1 MDGDFGFSVQSNT
14 NTIFVLGMML
24 AAIMVNYASVTAL
37 TAVVDYPKGFLVPY
51 SPGCFKKGL
60 GTSPQRRH

>member
-1 MDGDFGFSVQSNT
+1 MMTLVFQSSQIPT
-14 NTIFVLGMML
+14 QFFVLGMML

-60 GTSPQRRH
+60 GASPQRRH